1 MSGIMAALVI
11 NGAHEKGI
19 VTFLKHFA
27 FNDQETDRNG
37 LNVFGEEQS
46 LREIYLRPFQ
56 IALANSD
63 EGAATAIMSSYNR
76 IGGTWTGAYRPLITD
91 VLRGE
96 WGFVGR
102 VLSDYN
108 GSAVCISYMSVYG
121 GLYAGNDQWLNT
133 NTTYYDLSDAEGNA
147 TIMNLMRRACHR
159 ILYSAVNSAGMNGI
173 SEDTR
178 VVTIVPLWRGLLW
191 GLTAFVAVAI
201 VAWGALLIVLRIRK
215 KKKTEKQPE

>member
-1 MSGIMAALVI
+1 M
-11 NGAHEKGI
+11 
-19 VTFLKHFA
+19 
-27 FNDQETDRNG
+27 
-37 LNVFGEEQS
+37 
-46 LREIYLRPFQ
+46 
-56 IALANSD
+56 
-63 EGAATAIMSSYNR
+63 
-76 IGGTWTGAYRPLITD
+76 
-91 VLRGE
+91 
-96 WGFVGR
+96 GR

-133 NTTYYDLSDAEGNA
+133 NTEGNA

-159 ILYSAVNSAGMNGI
+159 ILYSAVSSAGMNGI